1 MSIFKLMS
9 KVQHKI
15 WLIGLILFFSQ
26 SSFALSLGEI
36 KVISTFAQPFLAE
49 IKLPS
54 YTEDEMES
62 IEIHLASK
70 KQFEEQNI
78 EMLPVLRKFHFS
90 VEEKNNGTL
99 YIKVHTKT
107 PVKELSL
114 SFLIEVTWT
123 GGHIIKSYDVLLTPE
138 AITEF
143 WEKRANELVA
153 ELNAEI
159 AASETD
165 IITPPVQQP
174 VLNIAHKENPVIRQ
188 QPTQTASLKKKK
200 KNRAS
205 HRLKKTGI
213 NGIEYSPVGRG
224 ESLSVIAQRVR
235 PNKDMSINQV
245 MVALFNE
252 NRHAFLNNDINRLL
266 AGVTLKLED
275 TNSITSISK
284 KEAMKLARQYMQGP
298 DTETEPTLIANKEAS
313 DAIVDP
319 EPEIIEPEGNRLE
332 ISSANEDPIPPE
344 ILQQIKTEQIASAE
358 EELKIAQLNASNLIS
373 ENNELKDRI
382 AKLEE
387 QLDSTAESL
396 FLATIEQEIVKDAP
410 EATSLTQQDQNL
422 IVANTELGME
432 GDERLSL
439 MQRIEKYQTAISISS
454 ATLLFTT
461 LFGIRKKEQIL
472 NIVHNLKDKLNKPKD
487 TEETQIS

>member
-1 MSIFKLMS
+1 MS
-9 KVQHKI
+9 KTQHKI
-15 WLIGLILFFSQ
+15 WLFGLILLFSQ

-114 SFLIEVTWT
+114 SFLIEVTWA
-123 GGHIIKSYDVLLTPE
+123 GGRIIKSYDVLLTPE

-159 AASETD
+159 AASEAD
-165 IITPPVQQP
+165 VVAPPVQQP
-174 VLNIAHKENPVIRQ
+174 TQKKKPVIRQ
-188 QPTQTASLKKKK
+188 QPTQVASLKKKTK
-200 KNRAS
+200 KPTS
-205 HRLKKTGI
+205 HKLKKTDDG
-213 NGIEYSPVGRG
+213 GIEYSPVGRG
-224 ESLSVIAQRVR
+224 ESLSLIAQRVR
-235 PNKDMSINQV
+235 PNKEMSINQV

-252 NRHAFLNNDINRLL
+252 NRDAFLNNDINRLL
-266 AGVTLKLED
+266 AGVTLKIED

-284 KEAMKLARQYMQGP
+284 KEAMKLAQQYMQGP
-298 DTETEPTLIANKEAS
+298 NTETEPTLIAKNESS
-313 DAIVDP
+313 DAVAEL

-344 ILQQIKTEQIASAE
+344 ILEQIKAEQIASAE
-358 EELKIAQLNASNLIS
+358 EELKMAQLNANNLRT

-410 EATSLTQQDQNL
+410 EANSLTQQDQNL

-432 GDERLSL
+432 GNEKLSL

-461 LFGIRKKEQIL
+461 LIGIRKKEQIL
-472 NIVHNLKDKLNKPKD
+472 NIVHNLKDKLNKSKVTD
-487 TEETQIS
+487 ETQIS